1 MKLVTNTAQ
10 GHGLV
15 KHTIL
20 AIVGMLWIAGCATST
35 SELKQEIEVLLKQTV
50 DEVRQ
55 ETDRMDT
62 EIAQLRS
69 EVGQLRS
76 DVGQVGANVG
86 RMGSDMKQLSSEVSL
101 IRTDVRKNDT
111 SLVDLAVR
119 VNQLDRRLGKN
130 EQQPLQN
137 GEQAA
142 NPSNAY
148 GGSAGPQDTATAVS
162 SPGAGAFSQED
173 LAKTLKQGMSQQEVR
188 RKFGNPYGT
197 ERILDSVY
205 WYYADGELR
214 GQYVR
219 FDAMTGTVN
228 GWSTFSPQQ
237 FQIDLRTTKRG
248 HTR

>member
-1 MKLVTNTAQ
+1 MKLVTNTAP

-15 KHTIL
+15 KHTTL
-20 AIVGMLWIAGCATST
+20 AIVGLLWIAGCATNT
-35 SELKQEIEVLLKQTV
+35 SELKQEIEVLLKQTA

-55 ETDRMDT
+55 ETNRMDT

-76 DVGQVGANVG
+76 DVGQVGSNVG
-86 RMGSDMKQLSSEVSL
+86 RMGSDMKRLSSEVSL
-101 IRTDVRKNDT
+101 IRTDMRKNDT

-130 EQQPLQN
+130 EQQPLQH
-137 GEQAA
+137 GERAA
-142 NPSNAY
+142 NLSDAY
-148 GGSAGPQDTATAVS
+148 EGPAGPQDTATAVS

-205 WYYADGELR
+205 WYYADGELK